1 MRSVVYGIFWSVF
14 FPCIC
19 LAQGYHGIEGSPY
32 AGSLGV
38 ANNPASILSAPY
50 SWDLTLF
57 SVQEKNSSNAVTLH
71 NLSLLHFWDTVAYKW
86 KPGYMKRFVTF
97 DYNIHLLN
105 ARINLNKEQ
114 AIAFGANL
122 KGYGSVRTGPVNYSD
137 TLKDMNQFFSLN
149 PFTTYDAK
157 MTSSSWLELFFTYSR
172 TLFDTEAG
180 RLNAGITLKGMRG
193 VSGLFAQLTGGGIDR
208 TVSGTET
215 IYFMKAGSAR
225 YGYSNNYDRWK
236 SNNSAGQNL
245 KDLFGASRSSVAL
258 DLGLE
263 YWIKRQAVIPNAERA
278 EAWYDYEWKIGVSLL
293 DIGQNIYRYGTQSRA
308 AGSPRSDVS
317 DSALNVKFGNPKTL
331 AEFNDSLATIV
342 NNIAILNGQFK
353 IWNPTR
359 LVINVDR
366 PLRDNFSINAN
377 LTLNMP
383 WTSTTK
389 RLVVKDMSLF
399 VLTPRWETKK
409 WGLYMPLQ
417 VTTDGKFWVG
427 GAAKAGPLLFGIH
440 NMLTVISKSRA
451 ANAGLYLALVIR
463 PGSGPKEKVD
473 RRLDCPPN

>member
-1 MRSVVYGIFWSVF
+1 M
-14 FPCIC
+14 
-19 LAQGYHGIEGSPY
+19 EGSPY
-32 AGSLGV
+32 AGGLGV

-50 SWDLTLF
+50 PWDVTIF
-57 SVQEKNSSNAVTLH
+57 SLQEKNSSNAVTLH
-71 NLSLLHFWDTVAYKW
+71 NLSLLHFTDTVAYKW
-86 KPGYMKRFVTF
+86 KDGYMKRFIAF

-105 ARINLNKEQ
+105 ARINIGKMQ

-122 KGYGSVRTGPVNYSD
+122 RGYGSARSGPVNYSD

-172 TLFDTEAG
+172 TIIDDNVR

-193 VSGLFAQLTGGGIDR
+193 VSGLFAQLAGGGIDR
-208 TVSGTET
+208 AVSGNQT
-215 IYFMKAGSAR
+215 IYFLKAGSAR
-225 YGYSNNYDRWK
+225 YGYSGNYDRWK
-236 SNNSAGQNL
+236 NNNSTMQNL
-245 KDLFGASRSSVAL
+245 KDLFGASRPSAAV
-258 DLGLE
+258 DFGLE

-293 DIGQNIYRYGTQSRA
+293 DVGQNNYRYGTQSRTA
-308 AGSPRSDVS
+308 SSPRSDVS
-317 DSALNVKFGNPKTL
+317 DSALNVKFGNPKNL

-342 NNIAILNGQFK
+342 NNIAALNGQFR
-353 IWNPTR
+353 IWNPMR

-383 WTSTTK
+383 WTSTAK

-427 GAAKAGPLLFGIH
+427 GAAKAGPVLFGIH

-451 ANAGLYLALVIR
+451 ANAGLYLAVVIR
-463 PGSGPKEKVD
+463 PGSGPKEKED
-473 RRLDCPPN
+473 KRLDCPPY